1 MQKHP
6 KKGIYLNLHKHVIHQ
21 LRRAA
26 NHHHGTVAIEATRI
40 LEETLGLGHTWENVG
55 KDATTENFGPNGLY
69 VNLSEELKARL
80 RLLAEKNYRSVA
92 GEAAYVLETVLSLA
106 DVVRIPS
113 SLEKGHGGKGQSGA
127 TSAPMPKPNTKL
139 RKRPAPRP
147 PPKQSSHPPK

>member
-26 NHHHGTVAIEATRI
+26 NHHHGTVTTEATRI

-80 RLLAEKNYRSVA
+80 RLLAEKTYRSVA
-92 GEAAYVLETVLSLA
+92 GEAAIVLEAVLSLA
-106 DVVRIPS
+106 DGVRIPS
-113 SLEKGHGGKGQSGA
+113 SSGKSHGGKGQSGA
-127 TSAPMPKPNTKL
+127 TSAPMPKPKTRFK
-139 RKRPAPRP
+139 KRPGPRLRLKQSGP
-147 PPKQSSHPPK
+147 PPQ

>member
-26 NHHHGTVAIEATRI
+26 NHHHGTVTTEATRL
-40 LEETLGLGHTWENVG
+40 LEETLGLGHTWDNVG

-92 GEAAYVLETVLSLA
+92 GEAAVVLEAVLSLA

-113 SLEKGHGGKGQSGA
+113 SSETGHGSMGQSGI
-127 TSAPMPKPNTKL
+127 TSAPMPKPKTRF

-147 PPKQSSHPPK
+147 PPKQSGHPPK